1 MTRPVDRFSV
11 RTRIANAIRTGR
23 EDELRLLRPLIH
35 AIAHE
40 QVSPS
45 ALDGLT
51 LDEALALVQRAR
63 VLGDVSP

>member
-1 MTRPVDRFSV
+1 MTGAADRFSL

-40 QVSPS
+40 KISPS
-45 ALDGLT
+45 SLDGMT
-51 LDEALALVQRAR
+51 LQEALNAARRAHE
-63 VLGDVSP
+63 

>member
-35 AIAHE
+35 AIALE

-45 ALDGLT
+45 ALDGMS
-51 LDEALALVQRAR
+51 LDEALALARRAR
-63 VLGDVSP
+63 TPGDVSP